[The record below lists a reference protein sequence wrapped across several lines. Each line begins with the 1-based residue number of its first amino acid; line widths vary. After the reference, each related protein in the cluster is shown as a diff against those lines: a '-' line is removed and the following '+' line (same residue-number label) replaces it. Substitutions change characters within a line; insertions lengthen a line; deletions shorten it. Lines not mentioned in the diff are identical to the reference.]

1 MGQYHPPDF
10 KLSTIGGEQRIIEM
24 KVELGA
30 FIVGAFAQKQVGAVA
45 ELDQLVVPSGV
56 AGKDDRLSVNA
67 DSKRKRNVGF
77 GMRTANRADLEF
89 SETRRAAG
97 LEHDELQLVFYFV
110 EFEMRE
116 HRAHQ
121 LPGPLL
127 QLCRSGNRKHLLA
140 ARFPHIFQNQKRQTR
155 EVIAVQMADYQQIE
169 TVSWDAI
176 IFERAQEPSP
186 TFHHQPAPAG

>member
-140 ARFPHIFQNQKRQTR
+140 AAYAIIINRTAQTR
-155 EVIAVQMADYQQIE
+155 ERGRREREEEKKIRMWNPPW
-169 TVSWDAI
+169 VSR
-176 IFERAQEPSP
+176 FLGCP
-186 TFHHQPAPAG
+186 HK